1 MAEIITCPRCRRRL
15 RLPDGYWHQT
25 VQCPS
30 CHVSFEAGASG
41 PLPPMVL
48 PVADAGSI
56 REGNPVE
63 AAELG
68 RHPAAQERR
77 PRTFGARPRK
87 KKGLLLWLGLALPL
101 LAAAVIVVVLIVQ
114 AQRRRPVA
122 GNEEER
128 PQEVVGAFQKQK
140 PLAAAGIGRVM
151 KPLFEGL
158 GQALKRRDGQAP
170 VALFA
175 TERMLD
181 ELVALAV
188 FPPRMGPG
196 RKRPASLHDLRPA
209 IPSAP
214 LH

>member
-1 MAEIITCPRCRRRL
+1 
-15 RLPDGYWHQT
+15 
-25 VQCPS
+25 
-30 CHVSFEAGASG
+30 
-41 PLPPMVL
+41 MVL

-122 GNEEER
+122 ENEEER
-128 PQEVVGAFQKQK
+128 RQEVVEAFQKQK
-140 PLAAAGIGRVM
+140 PLAAEEIGQEL

-158 GQALKRRDGQAP
+158 GQALKRRDGQAA
-170 VALFA
+170 VALFD

-181 ELVALAV
+181 ELVALEV
-188 FPPRMGPG
+188 FPPGMGRG
-196 RKRPASLHDLRPA
+196 RKRRDSLQGLRQGMA
-209 IPSAP
+209 NALVQQAP
-214 LH
+214 LLRSRSATSKNSKAMKRWSSFATASTTASS